1 MRILLAVLFLVI
13 FFLAGVLYG
22 ADHLQV
28 ENVNELHP
36 DSGIEMNNDDSVEVY
51 ENEDINVV
59 PIQSDDTPAYKAASA
74 LESVVDFFYDVVVD
88 ILVHFSKLFF

>member
-1 MRILLAVLFLVI
+1 MRILLAILFLAI

-28 ENVNELHP
+28 TNVNELHQ
-36 DSGIEMNNDDSVEVY
+36 DTGIEMNHDVPVDVH
-51 ENEDINVV
+51 ENKDVNVV
-59 PIQSDDTPAYKAASA
+59 PIQSADTPAYKAASA
-74 LESVVDFFYDVVVD
+74 LESVVDFFYDVIVD